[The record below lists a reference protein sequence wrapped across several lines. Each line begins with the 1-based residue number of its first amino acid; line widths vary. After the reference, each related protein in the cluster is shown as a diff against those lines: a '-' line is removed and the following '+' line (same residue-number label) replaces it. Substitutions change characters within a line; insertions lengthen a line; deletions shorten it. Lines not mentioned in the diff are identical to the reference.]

1 MNPKNF
7 NDDNRIEKWEDA
19 LKLYDSF
26 VQSGRQWIF
35 RGLADASGHEFVDP
49 DASAVPAAAV
59 ETFAHPHSAHRLP

>member
-26 VQSGRQWIF
+26 VTIRKTMDFSWSTGRELQT
-35 RGLADASGHEFVDP
+35 GNEP
-49 DASAVPAAAV
+49 
-59 ETFAHPHSAHRLP
+59 